1 MVPKKGQTLVLEI
14 EDLAFRGRGLARL
27 NGFTV
32 FVDRA
37 LPGDRVEARI
47 YRKKKNYAEARV
59 LEVLSPSPDRV
70 TAPCRYSGYCGGCTL
85 QSLSYEKQVFY
96 KRRHV
101 AESLAHIGLFSG
113 IPVHPTRVSEQIFG
127 YRNKMEF
134 SCSDRR
140 WLLPEELGRDDV
152 TQGMALGLHV
162 PGTFHKV
169 LDIEACLI
177 QPSLGNTILGH
188 VREYIRTSD
197 RPVYGLRSHEGFW
210 RFVMLRHSV
219 ATDTWMVNLVT
230 RALDREA
237 VQPLAD
243 ALRRAFPRV
252 ASVVNN
258 VTARK
263 AGIAV
268 GEFEVC
274 LAGVPVITD
283 RIGDLEF
290 QISANSFFQT
300 NTRGAETLY
309 GIVKAYAGLKGNETV
324 VDLYCGTGTIA
335 LFLAHQAKTV
345 IGIEQVA
352 DAVADARRNCRRNHI
367 DNCRFEAGDA
377 GQVLAALDVRPQVM
391 VIDPPRAGMHQKVLR
406 QVMALAPGRIV
417 YVSCNPT
424 TLARDLALMA
434 EAYEVAEVQPVD
446 LFPHTFHVESVARLE
461 KKP

>member
-1 MVPKKGQTLVLEI
+1 MVPKKGQSLVLDI
-14 EDLAFRGRGLARL
+14 ADLAFGGRGLARVD
-27 NGFTV
+27 GFAV

-37 LPGDRVEARI
+37 LPGDTVEARI

-59 LEVLSPSPDRV
+59 LEILTPSADRV
-70 TAPCRYSGYCGGCTL
+70 AAPCRYSGYCGGCTL
-85 QSLSYEKQVFY
+85 QSLDYGKQIVY

-101 AESLAHIGLFSG
+101 AESLAHIGLLHD
-113 IPVHPTRVSEQIFG
+113 IPVHPTKASQQIFG

-140 WLLPEELGRDDV
+140 WLLPEELGREDV
-152 TQGMALGLHV
+152 PMGMALGLHV

-177 QPSLGNTILGH
+177 QPPLGNAILGH
-188 VREYIRTSD
+188 IREYIKAS
-197 RPVYGLRSHEGFW
+197 PLPIYGLRSHEGFW
-210 RFVMLRHSV
+210 RFVMLRHSA

-230 RALDREA
+230 KTLDREA
-237 VQPLAD
+237 IQPLAD
-243 ALRRAFPRV
+243 ALRREFPQIV
-252 ASVVNN
+252 SVVNN

-268 GEFEVC
+268 GEFEIC
-274 LAGVPVITD
+274 LAGDPVISD
-283 RIGDLEF
+283 CIGKLTF

-309 GIVKAYAGLKGNETV
+309 GIVKSYAGLTGDETV

-335 LFLAHQAKTV
+335 LFLADQAREI

-352 DAVADARRNCRRNHI
+352 DAVEDARRNCRRNRI
-367 DNCRFEAGDA
+367 DNCRFMAGDA
-377 GQVLAALDVRPQVM
+377 GAVLAELDARPRVM

-406 QVMALAPGRIV
+406 QVLALSPQRIV

-424 TLARDLALMA
+424 TLARDLALLA
-434 EAYEVAEVQPVD
+434 EAYDVAEVQPVD

-461 KKP
+461 KRS

>member
-14 EDLAFRGRGLARL
+14 EDLAFRGRGLARVE
-27 NGFTV
+27 GFTV

-59 LEVLSPSPDRV
+59 LDILRPSADRV
-70 TAPCRYSGYCGGCTL
+70 EAPCRYSGYCGGCTL
-85 QSLSYEKQVFY
+85 QALAYEKQIFY

-101 AESLAHIGLFSG
+101 AESLAHIGLLRDV
-113 IPVHPTRVSEQIFG
+113 PVHPTRASAQVFG

-152 TQGMALGLHV
+152 SMGMALGLHV

-169 LDIEACLI
+169 LDIAACLI
-177 QPSLGNTILGH
+177 QPDMGNAILGH
-188 VREYIRTSD
+188 VREYIRASHL
-197 RPVYGLRSHEGFW
+197 PVYGLRSHEGFW
-210 RFVMLRHSV
+210 RFVMLRHS
-219 ATDTWMVNLVT
+219 ASDDSWMVNLVT
-230 RALDREA
+230 QTLDRDA

-243 ALRRAFPRV
+243 TLREAFPRV
-252 ASVVNN
+252 VSVVNN

-274 LAGVPVITD
+274 LAGLPVITD

-290 QISANSFFQT
+290 EISANSFFQT

-309 GIVKAYAGLKGNETV
+309 GIVRDYAGLGGDETV

-335 LFLAHQAKTV
+335 LFLAAGAREV
-345 IGIEQVA
+345 IGVEQVA
-352 DAVADARRNCRRNHI
+352 EAVADARRNRRRNRI
-367 DNCRFEAGDA
+367 DNCRFMAGDA
-377 GQVLAALDVRPQVM
+377 GEVLAQLDVRPQVM
-391 VIDPPRAGMHQKVLR
+391 VIDPPRAGMHAKVLAR
-406 QVMALAPGRIV
+406 VMDLAPERIV
-417 YVSCNPT
+417 YVSCNPA
-424 TLARDLALMA
+424 TLARDLALMV
-434 EAYEVAEVQPVD
+434 ETYEVAEVQPVD
-446 LFPHTFHVESVARLE
+446 LFPHTYHVESVARLE
-461 KKP
+461 KRS